1 MGFRGPERPHGAT
14 RQVSGR
20 NDDAVTNMDR
30 DAIKRLE
37 VWIARQSGGRAQVS
51 DLRQLSG
58 GAIQEN
64 WALKL
69 DLEGGDW
76 PGSHDLVL
84 RKDAPSNVAVSHGR
98 AEEFAILKHAHD
110 AGVTVPVPCVLCED
124 TSVLGTPFFIMH
136 RAEGTAAG
144 HKLAKMDDNDALAED
159 LGRNL
164 ARIHTIAN
172 TDDLAFVS
180 KPDGPAAM
188 SSVNEYRR
196 HLDEL
201 PGSHPALEWGLR
213 WLEANAPEGG
223 ETVFCHRDYRTG
235 NYMVADGKLT
245 AILDWE
251 FAGWSDP
258 MEDIGWLTAKC
269 WRFGANDRTCG
280 GVGSLDA
287 LIRGYETESGRTVDP
302 AQIGYWQ
309 VMATMRWAVI
319 ALQQADRFVTGGERN
334 LELALTAHIVPELEL
349 EILTETAPADPAPL
363 PENAAPVRPAPSL
376 AALLGIARDI
386 VRGDLAGVLDGDQRY
401 KALMAANALGIVG
414 RQIDGMDTDGE
425 DLSALAA
432 KIRQG
437 NGTPEDH
444 ALLLAR
450 VRATLAESNP
460 RALR

>member
-1 MGFRGPERPHGAT
+1 M
-14 RQVSGR
+14 SGR
-20 NDDAVTNMDR
+20 NDDAVTAMDR

-51 DLRQLSG
+51 DLKQLSG

-69 DLEGGDW
+69 DIEGGDW

-110 AGVTVPVPCVLCED
+110 AGVTVPTPCVLCED
-124 TSVLGTPFFIMH
+124 TDVLGTPFFIMH

-144 HKLAKMDDNDALAED
+144 HKLAKMDMNDALAEA

-164 ARIHTIAN
+164 ARIHTIEDS
-172 TDDLAFVS
+172 DDLAFVS

-188 SSVNEYRR
+188 SSVNEYRG

-213 WLEANAPEGG
+213 WLKVNAPDNG
-223 ETVFCHRDYRTG
+223 EIVFSHRDYRTG
-235 NYMVADGKLT
+235 NYMVDNGELT

-269 WRFGANDRTCG
+269 WRFGANDRECG
-280 GVGSLDA
+280 GVGSIDA
-287 LIRGYETESGRTVDP
+287 LIRGYQSESGRTVHRD
-302 AQIGYWQ
+302 QILYWQ

-349 EILTETAPADPAPL
+349 EILTETAPDNPAPL
-363 PENAAPVRPAPSL
+363 PDDVMPVRPQPSL
-376 AALLGIARDI
+376 ASLLGIARDV
-386 VRGDLAGVLDGDQRY
+386 VRGDLASVLDGDQRY
-401 KALMAANALGIVG
+401 KALMAANALAIVS
-414 RQIDGMDTDGE
+414 RQIEEMDTADG
-425 DLSALAA
+425 DLKDFALN
-432 KIRQG
+432 IR
-437 NGTPEDH
+437 NGGGSPDDH
-444 ALLLAR
+444 ALLLAQ
-450 VRATLAESNP
+450 VRATLKESNP
-460 RALR
+460 RALG

>member
-1 MGFRGPERPHGAT
+1 
-14 RQVSGR
+14 
-20 NDDAVTNMDR
+20 MDR

-37 VWIARQSGGRAQVS
+37 VWLARQSGGRAQVR
-51 DLRQLSG
+51 DLKQLSG

-64 WALKL
+64 WALSL

-110 AGVTVPVPCVLCED
+110 AGATVPVPCVLCED
-124 TSVLGTPFFIMH
+124 NDVLGTPFFIMH

-144 HKLAKMDDNDALAED
+144 HKLVKMDANDALAED

-164 ARIHTIAN
+164 ARIHTIKD
-172 TDDLAFVS
+172 TPDLAFVA

-196 HLDEL
+196 HLDDL
-201 PGSHPALEWGLR
+201 PGSHPALEWGLA
-213 WLEANAPEGG
+213 WLEANAPSGDEI
-223 ETVFCHRDYRTG
+223 VFSHRDYRTG
-235 NYMVADGKLT
+235 NYMVTDGKLT

-269 WRFGANDRTCG
+269 WRFGANDRVCG

-287 LIRGYETESGRTVDP
+287 LIRGYEAESGRTVDRP
-302 AQIGYWQ
+302 MVAYWQ

-334 LELALTAHIVPELEL
+334 LELALTAHIVPELEMQ
-349 EILTETAPADPAPL
+349 ILDATAPVDPAPL
-363 PENAAPVRPAPSL
+363 PDGVQPVRPDPSL
-376 AALLGIARDI
+376 DALLGIARDI
-386 VRGDLAGVLDGDQRY
+386 VRNDLASVLDGDARY
-401 KALMAANALGIVG
+401 KALMAANALGIVE
-414 RQIDGMDTDGE
+414 RQITGLSVGADDEGRKEMAARIRDGDGTV
-425 DLSALAA
+425 
-432 KIRQG
+432 K
-437 NGTPEDH
+437 DH
-444 ALLLAR
+444 AQLLAE
-450 VRATLAESNP
+450 VRATLKESNP
-460 RALR
+460 RALG

>member
-1 MGFRGPERPHGAT
+1 M
-14 RQVSGR
+14 SGR

-37 VWIARQSGGRAQVS
+37 VWLARQSGGRAQVR
-51 DLRQLSG
+51 DLKQLSG

-64 WALKL
+64 WALSL

-98 AEEFAILKHAHD
+98 AEEFAILKHAHH
-110 AGVTVPVPCVLCED
+110 AGVSVPVPCVLCDD
-124 TSVLGTPFFIMH
+124 TDVLGTPFFIMH
-136 RAEGTAAG
+136 RADGTAAG
-144 HKLAKMDDNDALAED
+144 HRLAKMDANDALAED

-164 ARIHTIAN
+164 ARIHSIKDAP
-172 TDDLAFVS
+172 DLAFVA

-188 SSVNEYRR
+188 SSVTEYRR

-213 WLEANAPEGG
+213 WLEENAPAGG
-223 ETVFCHRDYRTG
+223 EIVFSHRDYRTG

-258 MEDIGWLTAKC
+258 MEDIGWLTATC
-269 WRFGANDRTCG
+269 WRFGANDRECG
-280 GVGSLDA
+280 GIGSLDA
-287 LIRGYETESGRTVDP
+287 LINGYEAESGRTIDRAMIP
-302 AQIGYWQ
+302 YWQ
-309 VMATMRWAVI
+309 VMGTMRWAVI

-349 EILTETAPADPAPL
+349 QILEATTPDEPAPV
-363 PENAAPVRPAPSL
+363 PEGVQPVRPDPSL
-376 AALLGIARDI
+376 DALLGIARDI
-386 VRGDLAGVLDGDQRY
+386 VRNDLASVLDGDARY
-401 KALMAANALGIVG
+401 KALMAANALGIVE
-414 RQIDGMDTDGE
+414 RQICGVSVGTDDKVRRE
-425 DLSALAA
+425 LAA
-432 KIRQG
+432 RIRAG
-437 NGTPEDH
+437 NGTAGDH
-444 ALLLAR
+444 AQLLAE
-450 VRATLAESNP
+450 VRATLKESNP

>member
-1 MGFRGPERPHGAT
+1 M
-14 RQVSGR
+14 SGR
-20 NDDAVTNMDR
+20 NDDAVTAMDR

-51 DLRQLSG
+51 DLKQLSG

-69 DLEGGDW
+69 DIEGGDW
-76 PGSHDLVL
+76 PGAHDLVL

-98 AEEFAILKHAHD
+98 AEEYAILKHAHA
-110 AGVTVPVPCVLCED
+110 AGVTVPTPCVICED
-124 TSVLGTPFFIMH
+124 TDVLGTPFFIMH

-144 HKLAKMDDNDALAED
+144 HKLAKMDMNDALAED

-164 ARIHTIAN
+164 ARIHSIEDSN
-172 TDDLAFVS
+172 ELSFVS

-188 SSVNEYRR
+188 SSVNEYRG

-213 WLEANAPEGG
+213 WLEENAPDNG
-223 ETVFCHRDYRTG
+223 EIVFSHRDYRTG
-235 NYMVADGKLT
+235 NYMVENGQLT

-269 WRFGANDRTCG
+269 WRFGANDRECG
-280 GVGSLDA
+280 GVGSIDA
-287 LIRGYETESGRTVDP
+287 LVRGYESESGRTVHRD
-302 AQIGYWQ
+302 QILYWQ

-349 EILTETAPADPAPL
+349 EILTETAPENPAPL
-363 PENAAPVRPAPSL
+363 PDGIAAVRPQPSL
-376 AALLGIARDI
+376 ASLLGIARDV
-386 VRGDLAGVLDGDQRY
+386 VRGDLASVLDGDQRY
-401 KALMAANALGIVG
+401 KALMAANALAIVA
-414 RQIDGMDTDGE
+414 RQIEEMDTGDG
-425 DLSALAA
+425 DLKDLALN
-432 KIRQG
+432 IRRG
-437 NGTPEDH
+437 GGTPEDH
-444 ALLLAR
+444 ALLLAQ
-450 VRATLAESNP
+450 VRATLKESNP
-460 RALR
+460 RALG

>member
-1 MGFRGPERPHGAT
+1 M
-14 RQVSGR
+14 SGR
-20 NDDAVTNMDR
+20 NDDAITNMDR

-37 VWIARQSGGRAQVS
+37 VWLARQSGGRAQVR
-51 DLRQLSG
+51 DLKQLSG

-76 PGSHDLVL
+76 PGAHDLVL

-98 AEEFAILKHAHD
+98 AEEFAILKHAHK

-124 TSVLGTPFFIMH
+124 TDVLGTPFFLMH

-144 HKLAKMDDNDALAED
+144 HKLAKMNANDALAAE

-164 ARIHTIAN
+164 ARIHSIA
-172 TDDLAFVS
+172 DAPDLAFVS
-180 KPDGPAAM
+180 KPDGPPPLA
-188 SSVNEYRR
+188 SVAEYRR
-196 HLDEL
+196 HLDAL
-201 PGSHPALEWGLR
+201 PGSHPALEWGLA
-213 WLEANAPEGG
+213 WLDVNAPESS

-235 NYMVADGKLT
+235 NYMVADGELT

-269 WRFGANDRTCG
+269 WRFGADERVCG

-287 LIRGYETESGRTVDP
+287 LIDGYEAESGRNVDR
-302 AQIGYWQ
+302 ARVGYWQ

-319 ALQQADRFVTGGERN
+319 ALQQADRFVSGGERN

-349 EILTETAPADPAPL
+349 EILSETAPADPAPL
-363 PENAAPVRPAPSL
+363 PENARPVRPQPSL
-376 AALLGIARDI
+376 DALLGIARDV
-386 VRGDLAGVLDGDQRY
+386 VRGDLANVLDGEARY
-401 KALMAANALGIVG
+401 KALMAANALGIVM
-414 RQIDGMDTDGE
+414 RQIEGADAGGNGNAQ
-425 DLSALAA
+425 ALAA
-432 KIRQG
+432 KIRAG
-437 NGTPEDH
+437 DGTPEDH
-444 ALLLAR
+444 ALLLAQT
-450 VRATLAESNP
+450 RATLTESNP
-460 RALR
+460 RAL